1 MYHNY
6 INEINSLLAI
16 RLRGFHLQQAQSIAL
31 SSLKEL
37 GGGPRRVE
45 QRLRSTLSWCRSKQN
60 DDLTLCSTVEQV
72 AKAHERSH
80 RALRQSAYSHH
91 MRHARTVQAV
101 CSELSLDQHVLVN
114 RALRLA
120 ERARDFHSNNKS
132 ACLSRRGYDVDVL
145 HRETCRRKRKHADLC
160 TEIRS
165 LDTLRAQDW
174 IIRVYT
180 ITLPPGFHPNNHRYF
195 GLADS
200 PTTDESAKVLR
211 AIFADAMPN
220 RRATQTTSGV
230 RRIERHKSNV
240 PHLNAIIA
248 FRSQMDV
255 DRFDD
260 RLQRAYMRHTSA
272 GRSLKVAGAFGIN
285 CLPHGLSE
293 RQICTDTITDS
304 EHLYRCVSYQLK
316 KLSDSA
322 PELISGRLYE
332 RLGAL
337 RATKKDDTAADIDI
351 DPAVDALD
359 VDVDVD
365 ADADAENKRIKIY
378 RVKPPIFLRL
388 VVVCVRVSAFI
399 SERCLHPPIRAPPS
413 A

>member
-16 RLRGFHLQQAQSIAL
+16 RLKDFHLQQAQSIAL
-31 SSLKEL
+31 SALREL

-45 QRLRSTLSWCRSKQN
+45 QRLRSTLLWCRSKQN
-60 DDLTLCSTVEQV
+60 DALTLCSTPEQV
-72 AKAHERSH
+72 SKAHERSP

-91 MRHARTVQAV
+91 MRHARTVHAI
-101 CSELSLDQHVLVN
+101 CSELSLDQHVPVN
-114 RALRLA
+114 RILRLA
-120 ERARDFHSNNKS
+120 ERARDFYNDNTS
-132 ACLSRRGYDVDVL
+132 ACLKRRGHDVDVT

-165 LDTLRAQDW
+165 LDGLRSDGW

-180 ITLPPGFHPNNHRYF
+180 ITLPPGFQPANHRYF

-200 PTTDESAKVLR
+200 PTIDESAKTLR

-220 RRATQTTSGV
+220 RNSALTTNGV

-248 FRSQMDV
+248 FRTQRDV
-255 DRFDD
+255 ERFDD
-260 RLQRAYMRHTSA
+260 RLQRAYMRHTSP
-272 GRSLKVAGAFGIN
+272 GRSLTVAGAFGID
-285 CLPHGLSE
+285 CLPDDLSE
-293 RQICTDTITDS
+293 RQIYADTIADS

-316 KLSDSA
+316 NLSDST
-322 PELISGRLYE
+322 PELLSGRVYE

-337 RATKKDDTAADIDI
+337 RANKKDDDTTDAVIDI
-351 DPAVDALD
+351 DAAADALD
-359 VDVDVD
+359 ADADVD
-365 ADADAENKRIKIY
+365 ADAEDKRIKIY
-378 RVKPPIFLRL
+378 QERRRL
-388 VVVCVRVSAFI
+388 FVSIPAFI
-399 SERCLHPPIRAPPS
+399 SERYLRPEIRAPPTV
-413 A
+413 

>member
-1 MYHNY
+1 M
-6 INEINSLLAI
+6 S
-16 RLRGFHLQQAQSIAL
+16 AL
-31 SSLKEL
+31 HEL

-45 QRLRSTLSWCRSKQN
+45 QRLRSTLNWCRSKTK
-60 DDLTLCSTVEQV
+60 DGLTLCSKVEQV
-72 AKAHERSH
+72 SKAHERSH

-114 RALRLA
+114 HALRLA
-120 ERARDFHSNNKS
+120 GRARDFYNDNTS
-132 ACLSRRGYDVDVL
+132 ACLSRRGHDVDVT
-145 HRETCRRKRKHADLC
+145 HREACRRKRTHADLC
-160 TEIRS
+160 DEIRS
-165 LDTLRAQDW
+165 LDGLRSDGW

-180 ITLPPGFHPNNHRYF
+180 ITLPSGFHPINHRYY

-200 PTTDESAKVLR
+200 PTLDESAKTLR
-211 AIFADAMPN
+211 AIFSDAMPN
-220 RRATQTTSGV
+220 RNSTLTTSGV

-255 DRFDD
+255 ERFDA
-260 RLQRAYMRHTSA
+260 RLQRAYMRHTSP
-272 GRSLKVAGAFGIN
+272 GRSLTVSGAFGID
-285 CLPHGLSE
+285 CLPNGLSE
-293 RQICTDTITDS
+293 RQICTDTIADS

-337 RATKKDDTAADIDI
+337 RANKKDDDTTDAVIDI
-351 DPAVDALD
+351 DAPADALD
-359 VDVDVD
+359 ADVD
-365 ADADAENKRIKIY
+365 ADADADAEDKRIKIY
-378 RVKPPIFLRL
+378 RERQPTFFCL
-388 VVVCVRVSAFI
+388 VVVFVSISALI
-399 SERCLHPPIRAPPS
+399 SERYLRPPIRAPPTV
-413 A
+413 

>member
-16 RLRGFHLQQAQSIAL
+16 RLKGFHLQQAQSIAL

-45 QRLRSTLSWCRSKQN
+45 QRLRSTLKWCRSKQN

-101 CSELSLDQHVLVN
+101 CSELQTSNQHVLVN

-120 ERARDFHSNNKS
+120 ERARDFHNNNTS
-132 ACLSRRGYDVDVL
+132 ACLNRRGYDVDVR
-145 HRETCRRKRKHADLC
+145 HRETCRRKRTHADLC

-165 LDTLRAQDW
+165 LDALRAQDW

-180 ITLPPGFHPNNHRYF
+180 ITLPPGFHPSNQRYF
-195 GLADS
+195 GFANS
-200 PTTDESAKVLR
+200 PTADESAKVLR

-220 RRATQTTSGV
+220 RNSTQTTSGV
-230 RRIERHKSNV
+230 RRIERHKSNM

-248 FRSQMDV
+248 FRTQRDV
-255 DRFDD
+255 ERFDD
-260 RLQRAYMRHTSA
+260 RLQRAYMRHTEP
-272 GRSLKVAGAFGIN
+272 GRSLKVSGAFGFD
-285 CLPHGLSE
+285 CLPDDLSE
-293 RQICTDTITDS
+293 RQIYADTIADS

-316 KLSDSA
+316 NLSDST
-322 PELISGRLYE
+322 PELLSGRVYE

-337 RATKKDDTAADIDI
+337 RANKKDDDTTDAVIDI
-351 DPAVDALD
+351 AAADALD
-359 VDVDVD
+359 ADADVD
-365 ADADAENKRIKIY
+365 ADAEDKRIKIY
-378 RVKPPIFLRL
+378 QGNLSHAIVFVSI
-388 VVVCVRVSAFI
+388 SAFI
-399 SERCLHPPIRAPPS
+399 SERYLQPPIRAPPS